1 MIEEF
6 FIKLKKEHGIDVTE
20 HWERYKLSLQED
32 KNEMHAIMFDNALL
46 SASSIMGV
54 SDMRKKS
61 RKREYIIARH
71 LVCKFMYD
79 KSIFSIKKIGL
90 KLGGLHHSTILHGKD
105 NLNNLLS
112 YDKAMIAL
120 WYKFLDNMGEERYI
134 DIKVKIK
141 RSDQWIAT
149 S

>member
-6 FIKLKKEHGIDVTE
+6 FIKIKNEHGIDVTE

-32 KNEMHAIMFDNALL
+32 KNEMNAMMFDNAAL
-46 SASSIMGV
+46 SASSVMGV
-54 SDMRKKS
+54 PNILKRSK
-61 RKREYIIARH
+61 KREYIIARH

-79 KSIFSIKKIGL
+79 KSILSIKKIGL
-90 KLGGLHHSTILHGKD
+90 NLGGLHHSTVLHGKD